1 MNLSQTLILRTK
13 MLGAIL
19 RDARL
24 KAGKSL
30 KQAAALVGLSSGA
43 LASLERGHRSA
54 SISLPELELLAFY
67 YRVPLRHFLSMQPAP
82 SERRMDF
89 DPRIVIS
96 LRQRM
101 IGAMLRRHREEAGL
115 SIRALAEAVG
125 FPTSRISAYERG
137 ERPIPL
143 PELETLLKRL
153 GRSVDA
159 YVDQQGPVAEW
170 VKNQQV
176 SENLKALP
184 ADLRNFLV
192 DPQNQSYMR
201 LAKRLSELS
210 SEKLRNL
217 AELLLEVTP

>member
-1 MNLSQTLILRTK
+1 
-13 MLGAIL
+13 L

-43 LASLERGHRSA
+43 LASLERGRRSA

-67 YRVPLRHFLSMQPAP
+67 YRVPLWHLLSMQPVP
-82 SERRMDF
+82 SEWRLDF
-89 DPRIVIS
+89 DPRVVIS

-115 SIRALAEAVG
+115 SIRSVAEAVG
-125 FPTSRISAYERG
+125 FPTSRVSAYERG

-143 PELETLLKRL
+143 PELEALLKTL
-153 GRSVDA
+153 GRSVDV

-192 DPQNQSYMR
+192 DPQNQTYMR

-210 SEKLRNL
+210 SEKLHSL